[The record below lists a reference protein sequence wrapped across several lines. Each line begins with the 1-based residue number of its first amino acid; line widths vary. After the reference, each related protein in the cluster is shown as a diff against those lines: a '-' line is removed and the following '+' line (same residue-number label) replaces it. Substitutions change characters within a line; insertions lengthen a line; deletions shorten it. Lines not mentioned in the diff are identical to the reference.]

1 MLDDVCTLSATELV
15 GLYRTGQVSPV
26 EVTGAVL
33 DRIERLDGRGN
44 GSGLVETDSKPNS
57 RINAFRLVDADGAM
71 ALARESEARWQRGAP
86 NGLVDGVPTT
96 IKDLIVTKGWPTLRG
111 SRTIDPEQAWD
122 EDGPPVARMREHGAV
137 LLGKTNTPEFG
148 WKGVTGSPLTGVTVN
163 PWNSALTPGGSSGG
177 AAAAAAL
184 GVGPLHIATD
194 GGGSIRIPA
203 AFCGLF
209 GHKPTFGTVPVH
221 PHSPAGTLW
230 HQGPIVRTVAD
241 AALLLTVISKPDPR
255 DWFAV
260 PHDAV
265 DYREGLDQGI
275 TGLRIA
281 YSPNLGY
288 VNVDPEVA
296 ELVDDAMNLFADLGA
311 EIDQVDPG
319 FSDPLDI
326 MITLWSVA
334 LALAVAPL
342 TEAQRDLVDPPVLEI
357 AARGAAHTAV
367 EYRLAERARESLG
380 RQMQRFHERYDLLI
394 TPQLPLTAFEAG
406 HEVPP
411 GSGMTRWWEWS
422 PFTYPFNLTQQP
434 AASLPCGFTEHGLP
448 AAVQVVGAKFAD
460 ATVLRACRAYEAANP
475 FVMPPLPA

>member
-1 MLDDVCTLSATELV
+1 MLDDICTLSATQLV
-15 GLYRTGQVSPV
+15 DLYRTGQVSPV
-26 EVTGAVL
+26 EVACAVL
-33 DRIERLDGRGN
+33 DRIERLDGLGN
-44 GSGLVETDSKPNS
+44 GSGLGGAEGKPNN

-71 ALARESEARWQRGAP
+71 AQARESEARWQRGAP

-111 SRTIDPEQAWD
+111 SRTINPEQAWD

-148 WKGVTGSPLTGVTVN
+148 WKGVTDSPLTGVTVN
-163 PWNSALTPGGSSGG
+163 PWNAALTPGGSSGG

-184 GVGPLHIATD
+184 GMGPLHIATD

-209 GHKPTFGTVPVH
+209 GHKPTFGLVPVH

-241 AALLLTVISKPDPR
+241 AALMLTVISQPDRR
-255 DWFAV
+255 DWLAV
-260 PHDAV
+260 PHHPV
-265 DYREGLDQGI
+265 DYRATLDQGVA
-275 TGLRIA
+275 GLRIA
-281 YSPNLGY
+281 YSPDLGY
-288 VNVDPEVA
+288 VGVDPEVA
-296 ELVDDAMNLFADLGA
+296 ALVADAVNLFADMGA
-311 EIDQVDPG
+311 EVDQVDPG
-319 FSDPLDI
+319 FSDPLEI

-342 TEAQRDLVDPPVLEI
+342 TEEQRALVDPPILEI
-357 AARGAAHTAV
+357 AARGAGHTAV
-367 EYRLAERARESLG
+367 EYREAERAREALG
-380 RQMQRFHERYDLLI
+380 RHMQHFHERYDLLI

-434 AASLPCGFTEHGLP
+434 AASLPCGFTDDGLP
-448 AAVQVVGAKFAD
+448 VAVQVVGAKFAD
-460 ATVLRACRAYEAANP
+460 ATVLRACRAYEAGNP
-475 FVMPPLPA
+475 FVMPPMPV